1 MHPTL
6 GVHFEADPLYEGQ
19 VPGKTAHSMTL
30 RKILLLPF
38 NIIVAILILLDE
50 VARPVYRPRARWLA
64 SLRLVEAAEAQVA
77 RLNRYVILVLLA
89 VPFAIAE
96 PLKIYGVLMLGE
108 GHFIRG
114 IVILALAYLASFLLI
129 ERIYHA
135 GRDKLLS
142 IGWFGWIMGQIT
154 RVRAALTAWVKDTAL
169 LEGWRP
175 DQGGPLE
182 GRPPEHWRPGD
193 LVAKR
198 HAIAT
203 RTAYPA

>member
-1 MHPTL
+1 
-6 GVHFEADPLYEGQ
+6 
-19 VPGKTAHSMTL
+19 MTL

-38 NIIVAILILLDE
+38 NIIIAILILLDE
-50 VARPVYRPRARWLA
+50 VVRPLYRPLARWLA
-64 SLRLVEAAEAQVA
+64 SLRLVEIAEARVA
-77 RLNRYVILVLLA
+77 QLNRYVILVLLA

-114 IVILALAYLASFLLI
+114 AVILALAYLASFLLI

-169 LEGWRP
+169 WRAAV
-175 DQGGPLE
+175 QTKEEL
-182 GRPPEHWRPGD
+182 PGH
-193 LVAKR
+193 V
-198 HAIAT
+198 
-203 RTAYPA
+203 